1 MKRGVQLYT
10 VRDYLENPKQ
20 VEESLRKIKAIGYDS
35 VQGWA
40 AGGLTAKEYIELCGE
55 IGLAN
60 CSSGGEYEE
69 MRIVRRR

>member
-40 AGGLTAKEYIELCGE
+40 AGGLTAKEYIELCGKSA
-55 IGLAN
+55 LRTVRQAASMKR
-60 CSSGGEYEE
+60 CC
-69 MRIVRRR
+69 IVRRR